1 MSRPSFGLHISRG
14 SAAGF
19 DHSIA
24 QVRMARETG
33 LDSIWVAD
41 HLNGFPA
48 DGPVFEPMTVMG
60 YLAREAPGLRIGM
73 AATDPFRRH
82 PALLAQSFATLAA
95 MTGQPPIIVLGSGEG
110 QNIIPW
116 GWEIERP
123 VRRVKE
129 TAQVMKQLWESS
141 AEAPVTLETDRFK
154 LTDAFLQL
162 EADTPKP
169 SVHFAANGPLM
180 RKMIGRYADGW
191 VPMML
196 RPEMLAEDLADI
208 HAQAAQVGRSADDIE
223 VVYWTSLGIA
233 EDKQAGLE
241 RIAPGSKRV
250 LAGYPSMGARLDVD
264 ISDEHAYRDLVIE
277 KNNEPAVNAAAAQ
290 IPTSAIERT
299 GIYGAPNDC
308 LAMID
313 EYIGAGVNHFVLRA
327 TNPID
332 ETAVFFQEHL
342 IPHVQKRYGR

>member
-1 MSRPSFGLHISRG
+1 MNRPSLGLHISRG

-24 QVRMARETG
+24 QVRMAKEAG

-60 YLAREAPGLRIGM
+60 YLAREAPGMRIGM

-95 MTGQPPIIVLGSGEG
+95 MTGRPPIIVLGSGEG
-110 QNIIPW
+110 QNIVPW
-116 GWEIERP
+116 GWEIEKP

-129 TAQVMKQLWESS
+129 TAQVMKLLWESS
-141 AEAPVTLETDRFK
+141 ADAPVSVDTDRFH
-154 LTDAFLQL
+154 LTNAFLQL
-162 EADTPKP
+162 EAGAPKP

-196 RPEMLAEDLADI
+196 RPEMIAEDLVDI
-208 HAQAAQVGRSADDIE
+208 HAQAREVGRDPADIE
-223 VVYWTSLGIA
+223 VVYWTSLGVA

-250 LAGYPSMGARLDVD
+250 LAGYPTMGARLGAQ
-264 ISDEHAYRDLVIE
+264 IGDEHAYRELVI
-277 KNNEPAVNAAAAQ
+277 KNDNEPAVNAAAAQ
-290 IPTSAIERT
+290 IPTSVIERT
-299 GIYGAPNDC
+299 GIYGTPEDC
-308 LAMID
+308 LAMVD
-313 EYIGAGVNHFVLRA
+313 EYVAAGVDHFVLRA

-332 ETAVFFQEHL
+332 ETAAFFRDHL
-342 IPHVQKRYGR
+342 VPHVTKRYGR